1 MAAEPAKNV
10 TLTIDG
16 REVTVAAGTL
26 IIRAAEHIDT
36 YIPRFCDH
44 PYLAPLG
51 ACRQCLVEV
60 EGQRKPLTACT
71 TPVAEGMVVK
81 TQWSSDMAKDA
92 QEGVLELLL
101 INHPLDCPMCD
112 KGGECPLQDQSL
124 AYGPGG
130 SRFIDQKRRF
140 TKPVPISPLVYLDRE
155 RCVLCARC
163 TRFANEISGDPFIE
177 LFERGALEQ
186 VAIFEDEPYES
197 VFSGNVIQIC
207 PVGALTSA
215 QFRFKARPFDMATER
230 SICNLCASGC
240 NTVVQSRRDQIVR
253 VLAAD
258 NAEVNE
264 VWMCDKGRFGQSY
277 VQRPERITEPMV
289 RKDGEFV
296 AVSWAEAFR
305 VVVEQIHTARRGGL
319 RTAALSG
326 GRLADED
333 AYALSRFARTVL
345 GTNDID
351 ARSRGGTGEEDA
363 VLQQVVRTPGVTYTD
378 IERAKA
384 IVVVGSDLQQESP
397 ILFLRVRKAATRHGA
412 QVFEVGGRSTPLGR
426 GTGRSILCPP
436 GTEAGVLLGAAAEL
450 ARRGV
455 GEWTGDLREAV
466 AGANAA
472 ALLEQ
477 SHAPAAQI
485 GALAD
490 ALAGAGADA
499 VIVCGD
505 RLALSHGALAAA
517 WNLAEAVGAR
527 FAWVPRRAGMRG
539 ALWAGVHP
547 ALLPGG
553 RRVDQAAD
561 RAELEQLWGVPV
573 SATPGRDARAI
584 LSGASDTGVLILAGV
599 DPANDF
605 GDATLGSRGL
615 DGTPFI
621 VATDLLLT
629 ASNRKANVLLPAAAF
644 PERDGALT
652 DWEGRTQGFGAAVTP
667 AGVARPDWEILSL
680 LGNEAGVAFPRTRDE
695 LRREMSALMRPT
707 ADPVPVPLPSLPMRR
722 LDEHHP
728 FTLLTY
734 PLLLDSGSML
744 VGAGE
749 LLDTAQPAFVEIGR
763 ADAGRLGI
771 ERGDRVKVTSACG
784 VVDAP
789 ARVSDGIADRCVFV
803 PATHVGARGLSL
815 LDAGEPVTLV
825 RVEKV

>member
-1 MAAEPAKNV
+1 MSGEPARNV

-36 YIPRFCDH
+36 YVPRFCDH

-81 TQWSSDMAKDA
+81 TQFSSEMAKDA

-112 KGGECPLQDQSL
+112 KGGECPLQDQAL

-130 SRFIDQKRRF
+130 SRFIDPKRRF
-140 TKPVPISPLVYLDRE
+140 TKPVPISPLVHLDRE

-163 TRFANEISGDPFIE
+163 TRFASEISGDPFIE

-207 PVGALTSA
+207 PVGALTSET
-215 QFRFKARPFDMATER
+215 FRFKARPFDMATER
-230 SICNLCASGC
+230 SICNLCSSGC
-240 NTVVQSRRDQIVR
+240 NTIVQSRRDQIVR

-258 NAEVNE
+258 NAEVND
-264 VWMCDKGRFGQSY
+264 VWTCDKGRFGY
-277 VQRPERITEPMV
+277 TYIQRPERITEPMV
-289 RKDGEFV
+289 RKEGEFV
-296 AVSWAEAFR
+296 AVSWAEALR
-305 VVVEQIHTARRGGL
+305 VVVDAIHDARRGGKA
-319 RTAALSG
+319 TAALTG

-333 AYALSRFARTVL
+333 AYAFSRFARTVL
-345 GTNDID
+345 GTNDVD
-351 ARSRGGTGEEDA
+351 CRSRMGSLEEDS
-363 VLQQVVRTPGVTYTD
+363 VLERVVRAPGTTYTD
-378 IERAKA
+378 IEHART
-384 IVVVGSDLQQESP
+384 IVVVGSDPQQESP
-397 ILFLRVRKAATRHGA
+397 IVYLRIRKAATRHGA
-412 QVFEVGGRSTPLGR
+412 QVFEVGGRATPLGR

-455 GEWTGDLREAV
+455 GEITPELRDAL
-466 AGANAA
+466 AGPNAS
-472 ALLEQ
+472 ALREQ
-477 SHAPAAQI
+477 SHASDEQI
-485 GALAD
+485 RGLAD
-490 ALAGAGADA
+490 ALASAGADA

-505 RLALSHGALAAA
+505 RLAQASGALAAA
-517 WNLAEAVGAR
+517 WNLALATGAR

-539 ALWAGVHP
+539 ALWAGIHP
-547 ALLPGG
+547 KLLPGG
-553 RRVDQAAD
+553 RSVEDASARQA
-561 RAELEQLWGVPV
+561 LEQLWGVPV
-573 SATPGRDARAI
+573 SARPGRDARAI
-584 LSGASDTGVLILAGV
+584 LSDVGEVGVLFIAGV
-599 DPANDF
+599 DPASDF
-605 GDATLGSRGL
+605 GDATLGSRAL
-615 DGTPFI
+615 DGAPFL
-621 VATDLLLT
+621 VAQDLFLT
-629 ASNRKANVLLPAAAF
+629 ASSRKANVILPATAF
-644 PERDGALT
+644 AERDGTIT
-652 DWEGRTQGFGAAVTP
+652 DWEGRSQGFAMAVP
-667 AGVARPDWEILSL
+667 PPGVTRPDWEILSL
-680 LGNEAGVAFPRTRDE
+680 LANEAGVAFPRTRAE
-695 LRREMSALMRPT
+695 LRKEMESLRRPVVDPAPVALP
-707 ADPVPVPLPSLPMRR
+707 PIPMRR

-734 PLLLDSGSML
+734 PMLLDAGTML
-744 VGAGE
+744 MGATE
-749 LLDTAQPAFVEIGR
+749 LMQTAPQPFVEIGR

-771 ERGDRVKVTSACG
+771 AGGDVVRVTSACG
-784 VVDAP
+784 RVEAP
-789 ARVSDGIADRCVFV
+789 ARVTNGMADRCVFV
-803 PATHVGARGLSL
+803 PATQSGPRGLAL